1 MRHGTALGSG
11 WITGASG
18 APHDVRDVPG
28 RAGWHPGAARPSSCA
43 VVVAARF
50 RVAVRDGHV
59 VVIKEGSVRWRSRRV
74 YTLGSSEFDS
84 VAYAPN
90 KVAFGFV
97 HGRLWVSRFDGHEHA
112 VGWNEGALVWTKRG
126 EVELSSGSGTGG
138 EDILVVR
145 EGQQTGRLLAR
156 EQSQWAGCG
165 WIVTLVW
172 HGDWLL
178 YPDSEVDVL
187 ALDTAGDGRIDLS
200 KTAQQLPGVS
210 KDEASGQPAG
220 LDFAVWG

>member
-1 MRHGTALGSG
+1 
-11 WITGASG
+11 
-18 APHDVRDVPG
+18 
-28 RAGWHPGAARPSSCA
+28 
-43 VVVAARF
+43 
-50 RVAVRDGHV
+50 
-59 VVIKEGSVRWRSRRV
+59 
-74 YTLGSSEFDS
+74 
-84 VAYAPN
+84 
-90 KVAFGFV
+90 
-97 HGRLWVSRFDGHEHA
+97 
-112 VGWNEGALVWTKRG
+112 
-126 EVELSSGSGTGG
+126 
-138 EDILVVR
+138 VVR